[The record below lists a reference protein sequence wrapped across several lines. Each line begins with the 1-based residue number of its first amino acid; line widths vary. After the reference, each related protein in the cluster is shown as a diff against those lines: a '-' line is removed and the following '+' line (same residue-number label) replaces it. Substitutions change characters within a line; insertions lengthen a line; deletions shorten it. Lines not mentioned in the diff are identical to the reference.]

1 MKFEQGKS
9 LAAAGR
15 FFCNCTSLQI
25 KTVCIQNVL
34 SQNFFHY
41 LPSILRLT
49 GVLAA
54 IVSDVLIVLNGAIC
68 CFTEPNDGEY
78 EAVWL
83 HL

>member
-25 KTVCIQNVL
+25 KTVCIQHVL
-34 SQNFFHY
+34 SQKFFHY

-54 IVSDVLIVLNGAIC
+54 IVSDVLIVLNGAPLL
-68 CFTEPNDGEY
+68 FYRTE
-78 EAVWL
+78 
-83 HL
+83 